1 MNKKITFITF
11 IAVIGGFLFGLNM
24 AGISG
29 AVTSIQEAFN
39 LTDGGIGFVV
49 SALTIGCLFGA
60 LFTGKFADRY
70 GRKKVFVWIS
80 VLFFVSSVGCALAT
94 SQYMLMLFRLIA
106 GVAVGADSVVGPIYI
121 SEMAP
126 AEKRGRL
133 VSFQQFAIVSG
144 ILLAYLI
151 DYFLLDLTNSW
162 KLMLAVPA
170 LFSIIFFILVTICLP
185 ESERWHKTKNKSDE
199 TNKLKFSEMFK
210 GRTGYIVMLGISL
223 AALQQITGINSVIN
237 YAPIILSQTGVGGGT
252 ALLQSCLVGTVNF
265 LATIIA
271 LWLVDTKGRKT
282 LLLWGA
288 VGMILSLGYL
298 TLSFICKWGN
308 MGVLVALLV
317 YIAFFAASFSPV
329 MWVINSEI
337 FPDKVRASAMSFST
351 AVSWACTFLT
361 VQFSPMILNRFGG
374 AILFGFFG
382 LFSIIAFFFVWK
394 FIPETKG
401 KTLEQIQKELGV

>member
-29 AVTSIQEAFN
+29 AVSSIQEAFS

-49 SALTIGCLFGA
+49 GIITIGSLLGA
-60 LFTGKFADRY
+60 LFTGKFADTY
-70 GRKKVFVWIS
+70 GRKKVFIIIS
-80 VLFFVSSVGCALAT
+80 LLFLLSSIGCALAT
-94 SQYMLMLFRLIA
+94 NQYMLMVFRLIA
-106 GVAVGADSVVGPIYI
+106 GLAVGADSVVGPVYI

-133 VSFQQFAIVSG
+133 VSFQQFAIVTG
-144 ILLAYLI
+144 ILLAYLV
-151 DYFLLDLTNSW
+151 DFFLLDLEESW
-162 KLMLAVPA
+162 RLMLAVPA
-170 LFSIIFFILVTICLP
+170 IFSIIFLILTVAFLP
-185 ESERWHKTKNKSDE
+185 ESDRWHKPENKKDKTS
-199 TNKLKFSEMFK
+199 KVKFGAMFK
-210 GRTGYIVMLGISL
+210 GRTGYVVMLGVFL
-223 AALQQITGINSVIN
+223 AALQQLTGINAVIN

-271 LWLVDTKGRKT
+271 IWLVDTKGRKT

-298 TLSFICKWGN
+298 TLSFILHWGN
-308 MGVLVALLV
+308 MGVLISLLV

-337 FPDKVRASAMSFST
+337 FPENVRAIAMSFST
-351 AVSWACTFLT
+351 AISWACTYLT
-361 VQFSPMILNRFGG
+361 VQFSPIVLNRFGG

-382 LFSIIAFFFVWK
+382 LFSVIAFFFVRK

-401 KTLEQIQKELGV
+401 KSLEQIQKELGV